1 MTTTQTR
8 QIFEFLQTKSGQSFD
23 SDAIARCLGL
33 NPHSVSARLSE
44 MVQHDIVER
53 IGASDGRKRYW
64 VAEGAVLP
72 PEPLVR
78 QNPGKKSKP
87 SKPTGLVFSQDEWRR
102 GYRDG
107 FADGLRAA
115 GGSA

>member
-1 MTTTQTR
+1 MTAPQTQ
-8 QIFEFLQTKSGQSFD
+8 QIFEFLQSKSGQSFD
-23 SDAIARCLGL
+23 SDTVARHLGL

-44 MVQHDIVER
+44 MVPHGIVNR
-53 IGASDGRKRYW
+53 IGGSDGRKHYW
-64 VAEGAVLP
+64 VAEDAVLP
-72 PEPLVR
+72 PEPLTR
-78 QNPGKKSKP
+78 QRPKMKP
-87 SKPTGLVFSQDEWRR
+87 RQGPAVSQQDEWRR